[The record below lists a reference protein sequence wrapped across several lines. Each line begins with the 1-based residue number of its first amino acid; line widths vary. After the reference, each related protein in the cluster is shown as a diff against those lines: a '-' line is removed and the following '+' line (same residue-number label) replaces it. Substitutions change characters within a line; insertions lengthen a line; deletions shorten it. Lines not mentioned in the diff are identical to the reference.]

1 MEELV
6 KVSPKFQV
14 VIPKKV
20 REVMG
25 LKPGEELQIM
35 ILEDSIRLVRPRTI
49 DQLMGIAKGMK
60 WKDSYRDRSYR
71 Y

>member
-1 MEELV
+1 MQLV
-6 KVSPKFQV
+6 RVSPKFQV

-25 LKPGEELQIM
+25 LRPGEDLQIL
-35 ILEDSIRLVRPRTI
+35 ILEDSIRLVRPRTVK
-49 DQLMGIAKGMK
+49 QLMGIAKGMK
-60 WKDSYRDRSYR
+60 WKDSYRDRSDR